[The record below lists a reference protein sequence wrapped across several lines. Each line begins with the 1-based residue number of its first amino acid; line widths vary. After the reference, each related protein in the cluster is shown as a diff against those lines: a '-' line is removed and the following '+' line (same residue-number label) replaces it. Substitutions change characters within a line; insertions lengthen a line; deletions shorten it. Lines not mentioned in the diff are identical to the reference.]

1 VDLEFVQN
9 NIWLLLIAV
18 VSGAVLIWPWVAK
31 RVSGAKEVGP
41 LEAVQLINRKDAVVL
56 DVREP
61 GEFAGGHIAGARNFP
76 LAALEKRAPDLA
88 RFKSR
93 PMLIMCATGTRSHAA
108 FGALKRFGF
117 GEVYV
122 LAGGMN
128 AWQQASLPVEK

>member
-9 NIWLLLIAV
+9 NIWLFLIAA
-18 VSGAVLIWPWVAK
+18 VSGAVLVWPWVAK
-31 RVSGAKEVGP
+31 RVSGAAEVGP

-61 GEFAGGHIAGARNFP
+61 GEFAAGHIAGARNFP
-76 LAALEKRAPDLA
+76 LAAIEKRASDLA

-93 PMLIMCATGTRSHAA
+93 PVLIACATSARSHAA
-108 FGALKRFGF
+108 FGALKKLGF

-122 LAGGMN
+122 LAGGMS